1 MGRIC
6 DLCVNRR
13 AKHHSETCTHPSAM
27 FVNVAHRELGEVI
40 LCADKNLVHEC
51 QSLASNVRA
60 EAYPK
65 LPGLQADYFNW
76 IDNKG

>member
-1 MGRIC
+1 
-6 DLCVNRR
+6 
-13 AKHHSETCTHPSAM
+13 M